1 MDQMDYGAVLPPSLM
16 VFFIRWLPTD
26 GFATRWI
33 CIRWICHQMDLLSAA
48 AIFNT
53 TAITLLL
60 TTTYTWNLEIFT
72 PPSPNQFN
80 KKSAN
85 QTPRL
90 QIKVYLKN
98 AKPTPVLGSFVGGSA
113 KIPPDSK
120 CPIVK
125 AKMAGKS
132 APTVKAELPTAVC

>member
-1 MDQMDYGAVLPPSLM
+1 MA
-16 VFFIRWLPTD
+16 
-26 GFATRWI
+26 AI
-33 CIRWICHQMDLLSAA
+33 CICHQMDLHQMDLPSVGFASDGFA
-48 AIFNT
+48 SDGFAIRW
-53 TAITLLL
+53 IYHLLL
-60 TTTYTWNLEIFT
+60 PFLTRLL
-72 PPSPNQFN
+72 SPKIN
-80 KKSAN
+80 KKSRN